1 MTKSLKY
8 GLGLAL
14 GLCLVLAIIFLSSME
29 ERGLE
34 SYLRQTVGEKGVVI
48 QKIACSMNNKSGRNR
63 IGSCQFP
70 ADTALFERFKTAMEL
85 QEYKSEP
92 QEYVRL
98 SEGCFAQEWI
108 KNPSYQGIL
117 ASAKQ
122 NIPFR
127 NEVIEYRPLKSLPM
141 MGNIT
146 TSFIKA
152 YYNRAENRVCV
163 DLQYPYG

>member
-34 SYLRQTVGEKGVVI
+34 SYLRKTAGEKGVVI
-48 QKIACSMNNKSGRNR
+48 QKITCSMNNKSGRNR
-63 IGSCQFP
+63 IGSCQFS
-70 ADTALFERFKTAMEL
+70 ADTALFERFKTALEL

-92 QEYVRL
+92 QEYIRFP
-98 SEGCFAQEWI
+98 EGCSVQEWI
-108 KNPSYQGIL
+108 KNPAYQGVATL
-117 ASAKQ
+117 VAQ
-122 NIPFR
+122 NSPFR
-127 NEVIEYRPLKSLPM
+127 NDVVEYRSLKSLPM
-141 MGNIT
+141 PGNIA